1 MRKNLLLIA
10 FPRDYSAASTDEQG
24 MLRVWTREFKQDCK
38 FIESARISLET
49 KMLPYHIS
57 IINPL
62 GRIDNVA
69 LRRSASSRWNSFQPQ
84 LPL

>member
-10 FPRDYSAASTDEQG
+10 FPAITPQRAQMNKA

-57 IINPL
+57 II
-62 GRIDNVA
+62 
-69 LRRSASSRWNSFQPQ
+69 
-84 LPL
+84 

>member
-1 MRKNLLLIA
+1 MRKNSSA
-10 FPRDYSAASTDEQG
+10 ETFSCAYAAASPAEQAA
-24 MLRVWTREFKQDCK
+24 LRVWMREFKQDCK

-62 GRIDNVA
+62 GRIDDVA
-69 LRRSASSRWNSFQPQ
+69 LRHSASSR
-84 LPL
+84 